1 MIKPIADLLT
11 EPGQSRYALCVGVS
25 KRAREIA
32 SKAEEQGEVLD
43 EKPVELAVEELE
55 EHQYRIT
62 ETDRNEDEE
71 ADEAK
76 EQKIEQQFLD
86 ASALNE
92 NGEE

>member
-32 SKAEEQGEVLD
+32 SEAEEQGEVLD

-86 ASALNE
+86 ASVLNE